1 MPWLLEITIMTL
13 ARIPKFKEKWYALH
27 KPWRNIS
34 MCCLS
39 FRGAWLIAVLVI
51 GLSGLWPF
59 VKLGMLL
66 YVWLTPPASLK
77 KSKRGRILLFLDEYG
92 KYSFSTWACW
102 KGMGLKGD
110 QWWLLLPSKTPASQ
124 HFQLCFYAFLG
135 QWVFSRFSQQ
145 VHLNR

>member
-1 MPWLLEITIMTL
+1 MPWLLEITIMIL

-77 KSKRGRILLFLDEYG
+77 KSKRGRLLQFLDEYG

-102 KGMGLKGD
+102 KGWVWKVTSGD
-110 QWWLLLPSKTPASQ
+110 SYSLPRHLLPSTSNCVFMP
-124 HFQLCFYAFLG
+124 FWG
-135 QWVFSRFSQQ
+135 NGFSRDF
-145 VHLNR
+145 LNNYT